1 MLVDTN
7 KRPKFV
13 SRMIIIRILFIPKRA
28 IRRLGK
34 FAGYFWEFRSQ
45 LDQRQNPMPR
55 KNQIIYNIAIWI
67 LIVLAVS
74 TTVINCVSIFY
85 NTFSPPALTLEES
98 KLINDPVREKLNNI
112 LREKQSRQYDQKRN

>member
-1 MLVDTN
+1 
-7 KRPKFV
+7 
-13 SRMIIIRILFIPKRA
+13 
-28 IRRLGK
+28 
-34 FAGYFWEFRSQ
+34 
-45 LDQRQNPMPR
+45 MPR

-112 LREKQSRQYDQKRN
+112 LREKQSRQDILMSSSSLKSIAIREAKMDCKYR